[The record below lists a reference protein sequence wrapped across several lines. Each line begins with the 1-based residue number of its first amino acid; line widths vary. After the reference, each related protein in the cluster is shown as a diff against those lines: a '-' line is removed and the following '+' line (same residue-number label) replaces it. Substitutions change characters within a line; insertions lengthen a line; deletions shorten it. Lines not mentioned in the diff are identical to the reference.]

1 MITFPSVLI
10 YLPINKDEGDDNG
23 YLEYMIYDD
32 HSKCL
37 NIFAINKDEGGD
49 GGYLKYMIFD
59 NHSKCL
65 NIFADQQR

>member
-1 MITFPSVLI
+1 MMTIPSVSI

-49 GGYLKYMIFD
+49 GGYGGDGRRYLPHVIT
-59 NHSKCL
+59 SL
-65 NIFADQQR
+65 L

>member
-37 NIFAINKDEGGD
+37 NIFG
-49 GGYLKYMIFD
+49 
-59 NHSKCL
+59 
-65 NIFADQQR
+65 DQQR

>member
-37 NIFAINKDEGGD
+37 NIFA
-49 GGYLKYMIFD
+49 
-59 NHSKCL
+59 
-65 NIFADQQR
+65 DQQR

>member
-1 MITFPSVLI
+1 MLRLRPPAITIPSVSI

-49 GGYLKYMIFD
+49 GGDGRRYLPHVLTY
-59 NHSKCL
+59 L
-65 NIFADQQR
+65 L